1 MAQGH
6 ASSAVEELRRALR
19 LDPLLAS
26 AHRQLGFGL
35 VAMGRFAEAVA
46 SWDQWDRLAGRSP
59 EEESQRADVERA
71 RQAARVFVHG

>member
-1 MAQGH
+1 MIGADTAQDVFPNPYSGI
-6 ASSAVEELRRALR
+6 RA
-19 LDPLLAS
+19 PV
-26 AHRQLGFGL
+26 HIVGL